1 MAQDSLDYSKTYI
14 AFDSGCGECSAI
26 SHSLEQET
34 NGKLLARPL
43 SDPEVEQIRINHFG
57 PNPPHIPVA
66 ITFNRTTPKV
76 YSGPRLVA
84 LMARRFGPTTSLL
97 LARIIGVHRNNEHL
111 ASTTP
116 HAERRFF
123 SRRAALQSAAGLAAV
138 ATIATIHTR
147 VGSGVA
153 HALEPKPLKSK
164 TSGLDQ
170 PSIDELMQE
179 LSEDSNTRAAL
190 AALDLDL
197 ATSLPRSTSIAQK
210 GLRGKEATE
219 AGQRPDAPEAMQS
232 EFART
237 SFSDGSHRSVAALQ
251 LPDSRFLVYTKETAE
266 DGSTG
271 VGVEIYRYDQEN
283 DALSLSAASVNGRAE
298 KPTPA
303 AQLAATYDAHTAR
316 ASKKD
321 PCGGCAKTNYQVSGS
336 CQSKNVMQCLE
347 RAAGCATC
355 AAPCASSPTGAGIAL
370 CLACAFASCGPALR
384 ACCSK
389 FGAPNVCVPCMRLP

>member
-1 MAQDSLDYSKTYI
+1 MTQDSLGYSKTYI
-14 AFDSGCGECSAI
+14 AFDSGYGECSAI

-111 ASTTP
+111 AFTTP

-197 ATSLPRSTSIAQK
+197 ATSLPRSTAIAQK

-237 SFSDGSHRSVAALQ
+237 SFSDGS
-251 LPDSRFLVYTKETAE
+251 
-266 DGSTG
+266 TG

-298 KPTPA
+298 KPIPA

>member
-1 MAQDSLDYSKTYI
+1 MTQDSLDYSKTYI

-97 LARIIGVHRNNEHL
+97 LARIIGVYRNNEHL
-111 ASTTP
+111 AFTTP

-197 ATSLPRSTSIAQK
+197 ATSLPRSTAIAQK

-237 SFSDGSHRSVAALQ
+237 SFSDGSTGPSQPSSFPTLGSSFIQKRPPKTAPPESASKYIGMTRKTTLSPFQPQVSMVARKSQSQ
-251 LPDSRFLVYTKETAE
+251 LP
-266 DGSTG
+266 
-271 VGVEIYRYDQEN
+271 N
-283 DALSLSAASVNGRAE
+283 
-298 KPTPA
+298 
-303 AQLAATYDAHTAR
+303 
-316 ASKKD
+316 
-321 PCGGCAKTNYQVSGS
+321 
-336 CQSKNVMQCLE
+336 
-347 RAAGCATC
+347 
-355 AAPCASSPTGAGIAL
+355 
-370 CLACAFASCGPALR
+370 
-384 ACCSK
+384 
-389 FGAPNVCVPCMRLP
+389 